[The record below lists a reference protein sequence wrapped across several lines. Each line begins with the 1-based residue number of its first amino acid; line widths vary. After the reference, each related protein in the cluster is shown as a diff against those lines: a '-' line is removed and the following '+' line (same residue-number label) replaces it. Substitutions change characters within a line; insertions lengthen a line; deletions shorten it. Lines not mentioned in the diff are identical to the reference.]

1 MKIPEIKISLK
12 VDKFKKSELTSITS
26 SKQGYEIFRTLFNA
40 DTIDWLEESIILC
53 LNRSNRVLGYYKL
66 SSGGTAGTMMDP
78 KVIFT
83 IALNCSA
90 SAIIV
95 AHNHPSGNLT
105 PSQPDIKTTENIKK
119 LGDMMGITLLDH
131 IIVTD
136 EGFYSFSDDNKL

>member
-105 PSQPDIKTTENIKK
+105 PSQPDIKTTGNIKK